1 MSIAFECEQCGKH
14 YEVGDELAARRA
26 RCSGCQTVFRVP
38 TPTSLLTSSAGEES
52 LLAALFEEEFGPAE
66 DDAKPCPS
74 CTAPLSTTAVLCIE
88 CGYHVEKRQKIV
100 IDRQE
105 VEDEVRPDEPAN
117 QSARVARNLA
127 KQRKVQTGFSPA
139 SYIRGTLISLVFA
152 LIGGT
157 LWAFASL
164 TTDYALGF
172 LAWAVGGLAGLGM
185 ALGHQDGDGTLA
197 GITSALMA
205 LVGCIFSKVLYFALF
220 LSAFAGMTNDD
231 LHHYAANILAEE
243 QIRVAGQDPD
253 EVDEA
258 YFDQKFQLAMQEIKT
273 WDATKID
280 RQIELHKEADR
291 PLLIER
297 LLTHQQVVPQENASK
312 LAEYNAIIQRVTL
325 LSDAEV
331 VAELE
336 STPALAASTPE
347 QTQAADQNEQARG
360 FKGTTAIGLFFLAL
374 LAFGIFG
381 GVFLVLGMIS
391 AYRLGSG
398 NLAA

>member
-1 MSIAFECEQCGKH
+1 
-14 YEVGDELAARRA
+14 
-26 RCSGCQTVFRVP
+26 
-38 TPTSLLTSSAGEES
+38 
-52 LLAALFEEEFGPAE
+52 
-66 DDAKPCPS
+66 
-74 CTAPLSTTAVLCIE
+74 
-88 CGYHVEKRQKIV
+88 
-100 IDRQE
+100 
-105 VEDEVRPDEPAN
+105 
-117 QSARVARNLA
+117 
-127 KQRKVQTGFSPA
+127 
-139 SYIRGTLISLVFA
+139 
-152 LIGGT
+152 
-157 LWAFASL
+157 
-164 TTDYALGF
+164 
-172 LAWAVGGLAGLGM
+172 M

-231 LHHYAANILAEE
+231 LHNYAANIMAEE

-297 LLTHQQVVPQENASK
+297 LMHQQVVPQENASK

-331 VAELE
+331 VAELD
-336 STPALAASTPE
+336 STPALAASIPE
-347 QTQAADQNEQARG
+347 QTQAADQNEQTRG